1 MAEDPARFPAE
12 YAYGKSTYQS
22 DHVDDVVKA
31 QNLAGLADKFNDI
44 KEDKYAS
51 HVREPLGRG
60 YSRQYDWPAHANAG
74 NMKFGVPSTGL
85 ESAKDMIYPMG
96 GAMQNDDKTI

>member
-1 MAEDPARFPAE
+1 MADDPNKFPAE
-12 YAYGKSTYQS
+12 YSYGKSTYIS
-22 DHVDDVVKA
+22 DHVTDVVKA

-51 HVREPLGRG
+51 HVREPLGKG
-60 YSRQYDWPAHANAG
+60 YSRQYDWPAQANDG
-74 NMKFGVPSTGL
+74 DIKFGVPSTGL

-96 GAMQNDDKTI
+96 GAFTNDD